1 MSPATTPSSRGV
13 RYDRQMPAKID
24 AMPTGLRPLHGSLRK
39 PLLSL
44 LQAQINGVENV
55 PTSGGFL
62 LAANHRA
69 FLDHF
74 LLAAATPRPIRFI
87 GKESLAEGLGG
98 RFNTAMGM
106 IPVRRGTADAEMMET
121 ASAVLRAGVPIAIFP
136 EGTRSR
142 TGELYRFRS
151 GMARLAVET
160 GVPIVPT
167 GIRGSWRVW
176 PPENDLP
183 YFRIP
188 PHGLVEVTFCKP
200 VVVASDTPRARR
212 DATNLVYDRIAH
224 ACGQPRNNGYAPI
237 GG

>member
-1 MSPATTPSSRGV
+1 
-13 RYDRQMPAKID
+13 MPK
-24 AMPTGLRPLHGSLRK
+24 GLRPLHGSLRK

-87 GKESLAEGLGG
+87 GKDSLAEGLGG

-106 IPVRRGTADAEMMET
+106 IPVRRGIADAEMMET